1 MTNAIDNTQNY
12 LDVRDIIAR
21 VEYLRELRQPG
32 PVDTGNPDDANRS
45 QDDLFAELNTLES
58 LLSELEGNGG
68 DEECN
73 GAWYPQSLIRD
84 SYFTEAMQDL
94 VSDIGDLPREV
105 PAYLVIDWEAT
116 ALNLQADYSSVDYEG
131 VTYWYR

>member
-1 MTNAIDNTQNY
+1 MTNAIDNTHNY

-21 VEYLRELRQPG
+21 VEGLRALRQPG
-32 PVDTGNPDDANRS
+32 PVDTGNPDDADRS
-45 QDDLFAELNTLES
+45 QDDLFDELKTLES
-58 LLSELEGNGG
+58 LLSDLEGNGG
-68 DEECN
+68 DEQWD
-73 GAWYPQSLIRD
+73 GAWYPGSLIRD
-84 SYFTEAMQDL
+84 SYFTEAMKEL

-116 ALNLQADYSSVDYEG
+116 ANNLQTDYSSVDYEG